1 MLLSVHIG
9 RSNFCGSTKYKAKY
23 KFFPYLISQKKMF
36 IKKVLFMDLQS
47 FIENYGY
54 AAILVGTF
62 LEGETILI
70 LAGLAAHQGYLALTG
85 VIFAGFAGSL
95 CGDQLFFYL
104 GRRHSQAVLSR
115 RPSWKSKAE
124 KVRKMMNRFQT
135 PMILSFRFLYGLRT
149 VAPFVIGMSPVSFK
163 KFILFNAA
171 GALVWA
177 VAVGSGG
184 YLFGHALEI
193 FVGKIKHY
201 EMQVFGMIALLGVF
215 IWTVHFYHQ
224 KKHNS

>member
-1 MLLSVHIG
+1 
-9 RSNFCGSTKYKAKY
+9 
-23 KFFPYLISQKKMF
+23 MF
-36 IKKVLFMDLQS
+36 IKKMLFMDLQS
-47 FIENYGY
+47 FIGNYGY

-85 VIFAGFAGSL
+85 VIFAAFAGSL

-193 FVGKIKHY
+193 FIGKIKHY
-201 EMQVFGMIALLGVF
+201 EVQVFAMIALFGVF

-224 KKHNS
+224 KKHKS